1 MITAMEIR
9 NQQFRKAVRGY
20 SEDEVRNF
28 LVRIAQDYET
38 LYSENAKIRE
48 TVQRLEH
55 ELSRYHRMEETMNSS
70 LILAQQTAED
80 LKGAARKEAHLM
92 LEESKRRISDIL
104 MVYQEIIKRMNLFN
118 TELKA
123 QISGQM
129 EILDKNQRKIE
140 ELSDFFY
147 GRDLKEMMERLES
160 VTINQE
166 ANND

>member
-20 SEDEVRNF
+20 NEDEVRNF

-38 LYSENAKIRE
+38 IYSEYAKSKE
-48 TVQRLEH
+48 TIQRLEH

-80 LKGAARKEAHLM
+80 LKATARKEAQLM

-129 EILDKNQRKIE
+129 EMLEKNQRKIE
-140 ELSDFFY
+140 ELSNFFY
-147 GRDLKEMMERLES
+147 GRDLKEIMERLETATVS
-160 VTINQE
+160 Q
-166 ANND
+166 DQHD

>member
-48 TVQRLEH
+48 RIQQLEH
-55 ELSRYHRMEETMNSS
+55 ELTRYHRIEETMNNS

-80 LKGAARKEAHLM
+80 LKEAARKEAQLM
-92 LEESKRRISDIL
+92 LEESKRRISDVL

-123 QISGQM
+123 QINVQLEM
-129 EILDKNQRKIE
+129 LDKNQHKIE

-147 GRDLKEMMERLES
+147 GKDLKEMMERLES
-160 VTINQE
+160 INISQG
-166 ANND
+166 AHDD

>member
-38 LYSENAKIRE
+38 LYSENAKMRE
-48 TVQRLEH
+48 TVQRLEY

-80 LKGAARKEAHLM
+80 LKAAARKEAQLM

-104 MVYQEIIKRMNLFN
+104 LVYQEIIKRMSLFN

-123 QISGQM
+123 QIGGQL

-160 VTINQE
+160 VTIHQG

>member
-20 SEDEVRNF
+20 SEDEVSNF

-38 LYSENAKIRE
+38 LYSENAKMRE
-48 TVQRLEH
+48 TVQRLEY

-80 LKGAARKEAHLM
+80 LKAAARKEAQLM

-104 MVYQEIIKRMNLFN
+104 LVYQEIIKRMSLFN

-123 QISGQM
+123 QIGGQL

-160 VTINQE
+160 VTIHQG

>member
-1 MITAMEIR
+1 MEIR

-38 LYSENAKIRE
+38 LYSENAKMRE
-48 TVQRLEH
+48 TVQRLEY

-80 LKGAARKEAHLM
+80 LKAAARKEAQLM

-104 MVYQEIIKRMNLFN
+104 LVYQEIIKRMSLFN

-123 QISGQM
+123 QIGGQL

-160 VTINQE
+160 VTIHQG

>member
-48 TVQRLEH
+48 RIQQLEH
-55 ELSRYHRMEETMNSS
+55 ELTRYHRIEETMNNS

-80 LKGAARKEAHLM
+80 LKEAARKEAQLM
-92 LEESKRRISDIL
+92 LEESKRRISDVL

-118 TELKA
+118 TELRA
-123 QISGQM
+123 QINVQLEM
-129 EILDKNQRKIE
+129 LDKNQHKIE

-147 GRDLKEMMERLES
+147 GKDLKEMMERLES
-160 VTINQE
+160 INISQG
-166 ANND
+166 AHDD

>member
-38 LYSENAKIRE
+38 LYSEYAKSKE
-48 TVQRLEH
+48 TIQRLEH

-80 LKGAARKEAHLM
+80 LKATARKEAQLM
-92 LEESKRRISDIL
+92 LEESKRKISDIL
-104 MVYQEIIKRMNLFN
+104 LVYQEIIKRMNLFN

-129 EILDKNQRKIE
+129 EMLEKNQRKIE
-140 ELSDFFY
+140 ELSNFFY
-147 GRDLKEMMERLES
+147 GRDLKEIMERLET
-160 VTINQE
+160 VTVNQ
-166 ANND
+166 DGHD

>member
-28 LVRIAQDYET
+28 FVRIAQDYET

-48 TVQRLEH
+48 RIQQLEH
-55 ELSRYHRMEETMNSS
+55 ELTRYHRIEETMNNS

-80 LKGAARKEAHLM
+80 LKEAARKEAQLM
-92 LEESKRRISDIL
+92 LEESKRRISDVL

-118 TELKA
+118 TELRA
-123 QISGQM
+123 QINVQLEM
-129 EILDKNQRKIE
+129 LDKNQHKIE

-147 GRDLKEMMERLES
+147 GKDLKEMMERLES
-160 VTINQE
+160 INISQG
-166 ANND
+166 AHDD

>member
-1 MITAMEIR
+1 MEIR

-48 TVQRLEH
+48 RIQQLEH
-55 ELSRYHRMEETMNSS
+55 ELTRYHRIEETMNNS

-80 LKGAARKEAHLM
+80 LKEAARKEAQLM
-92 LEESKRRISDIL
+92 LEESKRRISDVL

-118 TELKA
+118 TELRA
-123 QISGQM
+123 QINVQLEM
-129 EILDKNQRKIE
+129 LDKNQHKIE

-147 GRDLKEMMERLES
+147 GKDLKEMMERLES
-160 VTINQE
+160 INISQG
-166 ANND
+166 AHDD